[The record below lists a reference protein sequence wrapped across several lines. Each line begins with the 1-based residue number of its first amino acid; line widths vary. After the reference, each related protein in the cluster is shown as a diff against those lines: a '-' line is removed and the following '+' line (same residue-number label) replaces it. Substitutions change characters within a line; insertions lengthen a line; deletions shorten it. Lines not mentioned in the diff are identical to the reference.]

1 MSIALLSNVLGKRG
15 ITHKQS
21 KSDRNFVHIY
31 ELIDG
36 RSVPVLQVNLVDGR
50 FLEMP
55 HFEGLTDRSI
65 LRMAEAQE
73 EFQLKFKLRN
83 KKSH

>member
-1 MSIALLSNVLGKRG
+1 MSLALLSNVLGKRG

-21 KSDRNFVHIY
+21 KVDCNFVQVY

-36 RSVPVLQVNLVDGR
+36 QSVPVLQVNLVDGR